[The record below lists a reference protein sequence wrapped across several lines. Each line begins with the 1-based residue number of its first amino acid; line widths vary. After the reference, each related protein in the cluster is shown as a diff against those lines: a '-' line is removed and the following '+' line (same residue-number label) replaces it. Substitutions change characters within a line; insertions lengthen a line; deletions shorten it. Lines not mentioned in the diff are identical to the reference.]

1 MFWSHQD
8 AIDSLWVDTHQL
20 KMQWKALKR
29 EKEKEKKINDLH
41 HPQIL
46 KAEGV
51 ESSKAPLER

>member
-29 EKEKEKKINDLH
+29 EKEKEKKIN
-41 HPQIL
+41 
-46 KAEGV
+46 EGV